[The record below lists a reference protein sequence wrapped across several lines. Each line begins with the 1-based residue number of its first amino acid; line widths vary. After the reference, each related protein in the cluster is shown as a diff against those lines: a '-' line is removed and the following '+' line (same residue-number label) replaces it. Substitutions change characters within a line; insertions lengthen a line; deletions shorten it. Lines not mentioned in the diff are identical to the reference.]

1 MGARSRWRRL
11 LATMLGSRYTTTA
24 RTRRRMTTGTSHGSL
39 DTANLLAQRF
49 RVALSR
55 TARQRRRHRAHV
67 DAASVF
73 IAPEVIEDAL
83 HVLVEPAKA
92 IEGEDILSFPYRFGG
107 AAILGKERVCQAV
120 AKRIE
125 TIDVLRDRFGNGS
138 DCTGETELCEEA
150 HFLYHVVVEQ
160 LESLRSPQVRER
172 TSPSKEEAADPVRQ
186 ELIDQGVRDDHLAPH
201 QLVAHQEQVGRAPL
215 GRRVL
220 DALEIQ
226 QH

>member
-67 DAASVF
+67 DAASVL

-92 IEGEDILSFPYRFGG
+92 IEGEDILPFPYRFGE
-107 AAILGKERVCQAV
+107 AEILGKERVCQAV
-120 AKRIE
+120 TKGVEILN
-125 TIDVLRDRFGNGS
+125 VLGDWFRSGCNCLGKTKLLKKAQHLD
-138 DCTGETELCEEA
+138 
-150 HFLYHVVVEQ
+150 HVVVEQ
-160 LESLRSPQVRER
+160 LEPLGSPQRWER
-172 TSPSKEEAADPVRQ
+172 PLLAEEEAADPVG
-186 ELIDQGVRDDHLAPH
+186 EKLVDQSVGDDDLAPH
-201 QLVAHQEQVGRAPL
+201 QLAAH
-215 GRRVL
+215 
-220 DALEIQ
+220 
-226 QH
+226 